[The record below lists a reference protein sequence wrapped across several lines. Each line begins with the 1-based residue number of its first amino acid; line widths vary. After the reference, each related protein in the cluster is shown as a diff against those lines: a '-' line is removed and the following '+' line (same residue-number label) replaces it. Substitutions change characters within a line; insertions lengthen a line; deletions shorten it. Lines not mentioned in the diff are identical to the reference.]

1 MLKDFLKNSVSYGLV
16 NVIQKAC
23 DYLVNI
29 IFIYLLAASEYGVIM
44 LLPTIIMLL
53 TPVISLSLNTAI
65 SRYYYKYVR
74 IGEAPLFLGSV
85 MTYSILI
92 SCLLSVLFI
101 LFSAPIWLKIYP
113 DIDFIP
119 FIILGIL
126 ITVVDGINRMYITIM
141 QIKKQVKRYAIY
153 NNCYILLRLL
163 VLFVTVYFF
172 RTAFTY
178 YLAYLVAV
186 VIFLPVTFYLM
197 KADVK
202 WNMNRSYLKEAFSY
216 AIYILPASV
225 FVIANTF
232 IDRHVIMVQLDM
244 ESVGIYS
251 AGMSIGQII
260 YFMAL
265 VFNIAFFP
273 FFMEKYEEKQ
283 NGFVT
288 DIEPVYRI
296 IFFFLNLSAF
306 LFSILSPFLS
316 YILPET
322 YQGAIKIVPVIAFLG
337 LAQGLYQ
344 VYTNILSLETNMLRF
359 KMLGISV
366 SLLINVVLSY
376 NLVRIMG
383 YQGAAYASM
392 ISVFISAFLYRLIA
406 WKLKGPVLSND
417 FFILPVVVF
426 LYAFVI
432 LKIKDFLP
440 LWANVLLYGLCLFPL
455 FFYFNNFYFRQ
466 KNFLVIS
473 FKNLI
478 NYVKNFHHK

>member
-29 IFIYLLAASEYGVIM
+29 VFIYLLAASDYGVIM

-53 TPVISLSLNTAI
+53 SPVIFLSLNTAI
-65 SRYYYKYVR
+65 SRYYYKYVKM
-74 IGEAPLFLGSV
+74 GEAPWFLGSV
-85 MTYSILI
+85 MSYSVLI

-101 LFSAPIWLKIYP
+101 LFSAPLWQKIYP
-113 DIDFIP
+113 DIDFMP
-119 FIILGIL
+119 FIVLGIL
-126 ITVVDGINRMYITIM
+126 ITVIDGINRMYITIM

-186 VIFLPVTFYLM
+186 LLFLPVTFYLM

-273 FFMEKYEEKQ
+273 FFMEKYEEKK
-283 NGFVT
+283 NDFVT

-296 IFFFLNLSAF
+296 IFFCLNLSAF
-306 LFSILSPFLS
+306 LFSILSPFLL
-316 YILPET
+316 YILPES

-337 LAQGLYQ
+337 VAQGLYQ
-344 VYTNILSLETNMLRF
+344 VYTNILSLEANMLRL

-376 NLVRIMG
+376 NLVRLMG

-417 FFILPVVVF
+417 FFILSLVVF
-426 LYAFVI
+426 IYVFMI

-440 LWANVLLYGLCLFPL
+440 LWANILLYSLCLFPL

-466 KNFLVIS
+466 KNFLVIN

-478 NYVKNFHHK
+478 DYVKNFRH